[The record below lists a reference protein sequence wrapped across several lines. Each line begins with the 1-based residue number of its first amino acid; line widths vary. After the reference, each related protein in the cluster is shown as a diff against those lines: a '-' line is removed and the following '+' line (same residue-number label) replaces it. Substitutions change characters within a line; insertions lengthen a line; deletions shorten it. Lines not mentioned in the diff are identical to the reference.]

1 MTTDRFG
8 AITAELERL
17 AAEIAFINAQPF
29 DGQALNGRIVL
40 DSTASAKNGDR
51 GVEAMDET
59 LRRFNGK
66 LRRRQ

>member
-29 DGQALNGRIVL
+29 DAQAFNSRIELSPAAAPENADYDV
-40 DSTASAKNGDR
+40 N
-51 GVEAMDET
+51 AMDDR
-59 LRRFNGK
+59 LRRFNDQ
-66 LRRRQ
+66 LQRRQ